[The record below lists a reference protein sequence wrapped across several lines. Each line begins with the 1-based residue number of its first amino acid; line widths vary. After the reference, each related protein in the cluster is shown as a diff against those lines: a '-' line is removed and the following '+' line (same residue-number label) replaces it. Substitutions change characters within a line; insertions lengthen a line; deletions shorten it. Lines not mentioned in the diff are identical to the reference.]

1 MKDCHFKEHIDKIC
15 NKVSSGIGIIKK
27 LKSFIGPAILNKI
40 YNAIIYPHI
49 IYSVEAWGSSSKAG
63 IRRLNNLI
71 NKAKRHIGSTNNST
85 LISVENVHKRFC
97 CTRLFKY
104 FILKESNYYHQK
116 FMDQIPNHSILT
128 RFNANNL
135 FSNPSIRS
143 SKFHSSFFYTSMKYW
158 NKLPNEIRNIS
169 KLRKFKLRIAD
180 R

>member
-1 MKDCHFKEHIDKIC
+1 MTVKYLRWRI
-15 NKVSSGIGIIKK
+15 
-27 LKSFIGPAILNKI
+27 
-40 YNAIIYPHI
+40 
-49 IYSVEAWGSSSKAG
+49 AG

-85 LISVENVHKRFC
+85 LISVENVYKRFC

-116 FMDQIPNHSILT
+116 FLDQIPNHSILT

-180 R
+180 RWKLESWKRKNERKREKKNTDRYETILISD